1 MTLAVVYS
9 NFGGMVVS
17 ETRGGVESDYICDT
31 LGSTIGLMDS
41 AGTMTDRWEY
51 WPFGEV
57 VSRTGTSVTPL
68 TFVGVKGYFLDILNK
83 LFYVRARQLR
93 VDLARWLTVDPLWP
107 GEAAYRYVRS
117 NPSNATD
124 PLGLWPWDPCGIF
137 LWQYSGP
144 CTEQEYN
151 QCSDTCGNACS
162 PLLLCYKAPFTCS
175 STCVCGMPTPPC
187 TATGATGANSDCFLT
202 CLVNFEGLCDSYD
215 GMLLPFC
222 LAFIIGW
229 CALLCNVIKGFL

>member
-68 TFVGVKGYFLDILNK
+68 TFLGVIGYYQDILAK
-83 LFYVRARQLR
+83 LFYVRSRQLR

-107 GEAAYRYVRS
+107 DEPPYAYAKCSPISY
-117 NPSNATD
+117 TD
-124 PLGLWPWDPCGIF
+124 PSGLSGTVLPCSPI
-137 LWQYSGP
+137 
-144 CTEQEYN
+144 EK
-151 QCSDTCGNACS
+151 DTCTVICKHKFICVVDILDELLCFCLPNVPSWLLCAACQATCRAISVRVNINCTQACS
-162 PLLLCYKAPFTCS
+162 
-175 STCVCGMPTPPC
+175 
-187 TATGATGANSDCFLT
+187 
-202 CLVNFEGLCDSYD
+202 GLC
-215 GMLLPFC
+215 
-222 LAFIIGW
+222 
-229 CALLCNVIKGFL
+229 